1 MAHDPMSTSRPLAD
15 APAPAAAP
23 VNPDQDVLP
32 APDLSAAPA
41 EPGGDQ
47 PTAPTEPL
55 PVTPLPGPAPLAD
68 ASPATADPP
77 PTPQAAPTVQVHA
90 LDWQAIRK
98 AVDPAALRSRMR
110 AIVEGMEGLLDRV
123 SGPGMLFDSDR
134 ANADDRAVQIASF
147 EAAAPLW
154 IIGDL
159 HGDLLALAQIRAH
172 GLAGNCPAPR
182 IIFLGDFFDDQGL
195 GLELLLRVFE
205 LIVQAPQQVCVVA
218 GNHDEALSFDG
229 TRFSSSV
236 SPGDFADFLNAHRTH
251 EWIERAGKLAVR
263 LAARSPR
270 ALFFPDGLLVAHGG
284 FPLADLHARLLETGD
299 WNDAACLS
307 DFVWT
312 RAHPKARRKMPNRFS
327 RGSQFGHEDFAD
339 FCALS
344 ARLGRPV
351 THMVRG
357 HDHVQERYAIFPAY
371 QAHPVLAT
379 VALSRRLPREAFGS
393 YERAPT
399 MALVV
404 EGRLPQVYQLNIPA
418 ELINEVFPQPPASE
432 ARPRRR
438 RRPERRDAALPELR
452 HDQGHARPVRS
463 LP

>member
-1 MAHDPMSTSRPLAD
+1 MAHDPMHMSRPLAEA
-15 APAPAAAP
+15 APAKACD
-23 VNPDQDVLP
+23 PDSGALP
-32 APDLSAAPA
+32 APDFSVAPAPGPDQPAATAEPLSATPLAGLPA
-41 EPGGDQ
+41 ERHADGN
-47 PTAPTEPL
+47 PTA
-55 PVTPLPGPAPLAD
+55 AD
-68 ASPATADPP
+68 ASPA
-77 PTPQAAPTVQVHA
+77 PQATQAIQIHA
-90 LDWQAIRK
+90 LDWQAIRQ

-110 AIVEGMEGLLDRV
+110 AIVEGMESLLD
-123 SGPGMLFDSDR
+123 SAGGPGMLFDSDR
-134 ANADDRAVQIASF
+134 ADPDDRAIRVASLDR
-147 EAAAPLW
+147 AAPLW

-159 HGDLLALAQIRAH
+159 HGDLLALEAALAQIRAH
-172 GLAGNCPAPR
+172 GLAGNHPAPR
-182 IIFLGDFFDDQGL
+182 IIFLGDFCDDQGL

-205 LIVQAPQQVCVVA
+205 LIVEAPQQVCVVA

-236 SPGDFADFLNAHRTH
+236 SPGDFADFLNLHRTH

-284 FPLADLHARLLETGD
+284 FPLGDLHPRLLETGD

-312 RAHPKARRKMPNRFS
+312 RAHPKARRKMPNRFA
-327 RGSQFGHEDFAD
+327 RGSQFGYEDFAD

-357 HDHVQERYAIFPAY
+357 HDHVQERYAVFPAY
-371 QAHPVLAT
+371 QAHPVLTT
-379 VALSRRLPREAFGS
+379 VALSRRLPREPFGP

-399 MALVV
+399 LALVV
-404 EGRLPQVYQLNIPA
+404 EGSLPQVYQLNIPA
-418 ELINEVFPQPPASE
+418 ELIHEVFPQPPASE
-432 ARPRRR
+432 TP
-438 RRPERRDAALPELR
+438 AATETAP
-452 HDQGHARPVRS
+452 
-463 LP
+463 

>member
-1 MAHDPMSTSRPLAD
+1 LLLA
-15 APAPAAAP
+15 
-23 VNPDQDVLP
+23 
-32 APDLSAAPA
+32 
-41 EPGGDQ
+41 
-47 PTAPTEPL
+47 
-55 PVTPLPGPAPLAD
+55 GPAL
-68 ASPATADPP
+68 
-77 PTPQAAPTVQVHA
+77 QVNA
-90 LDWQAIRK
+90 LDWQAIRQ

-110 AIVEGMEGLLDRV
+110 GIVEGMESLLD
-123 SGPGMLFDSDR
+123 SAHGPGMLFDSDR
-134 ANADDRAVQIASF
+134 AHADDRALQIAQLDT
-147 EAAAPLW
+147 AAPLW

-159 HGDLLALAQIRAH
+159 HGDLLALEAALAQIRAH
-172 GLAGNCPAPR
+172 GLASNCPAPR

-205 LIVQAPQQVCVVA
+205 LIVEAPQQVCVVA

-236 SPGDFADFLNAHRTH
+236 SPGDFADFLNDHRAH

-270 ALFFPDGLLVAHGG
+270 ALFFADGLLVAHGG
-284 FPLADLHARLLETGD
+284 FPLGDLHARLLDTGN
-299 WNDAACLS
+299 WNDSACLS

-327 RGSQFGHEDFAD
+327 RGSQFGYEDFAD

-357 HDHVQERYAIFPAY
+357 HDHVQERYAFFAAY
-371 QAHPVLAT
+371 QAHPVLTT
-379 VALSRRLPREAFGS
+379 VALSRRLPRESFGP

-399 MALVV
+399 LALVV
-404 EGRLPQVYQLNIPA
+404 PGCLPQVYQLNIPYA
-418 ELINEVFPQPPASE
+418 LINEVFPQLPASQTAE
-432 ARPRRR
+432 AIQEP
-438 RRPERRDAALPELR
+438 
-452 HDQGHARPVRS
+452 S
-463 LP
+463 